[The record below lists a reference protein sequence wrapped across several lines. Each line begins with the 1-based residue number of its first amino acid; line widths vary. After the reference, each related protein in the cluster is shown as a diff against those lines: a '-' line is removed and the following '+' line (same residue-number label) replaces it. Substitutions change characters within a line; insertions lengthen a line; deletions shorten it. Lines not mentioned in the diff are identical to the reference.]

1 MASPRLA
8 ISTLSHRNL
17 SPHLVRNLFSPS
29 PRKLEKT
36 SPSLSKNN
44 HEKIYKKNR
53 ILPFSIDTPN
63 RKKIIN
69 DNLPNEKK
77 VLLGCGGFGI
87 VYKALYKGNQVAVK
101 IVKRKNI
108 HDAQVEAEKLA
119 SFLQHP
125 NIIKIISIEQGSIW
139 SLITME
145 LCDMSLQDKL
155 DNVILTRIERIE
167 MWKAI
172 ASALEFCHNAGIVHA
187 DVKPKNI
194 LITSDGHPKLS
205 DFGSSI
211 IIGKSIKPISFRG
224 TPGYV
229 APEVIKGC
237 TPMVESDI
245 YSLGIIAW
253 QMLSRKLPFL
263 NDHSHTILYLTGKGV
278 RPADND
284 IDDECHGHYKNLYQ
298 QMWSD
303 NAIARP
309 NLENIIFQL
318 SYLLKKKLR
327 FTNNLL
333 KKT

>member
-172 ASALEFCHNAGIVHA
+172 ASALEFCHNA
-187 DVKPKNI
+187 
-194 LITSDGHPKLS
+194 